1 MARRDMGIHEVI
13 MNLWYVRDEE
23 GIIYSLRAKAYVANG
38 SVEETLKFLQERARL
53 DYLIAEPFE
62 IPTRFHMTIRADI
75 GGKKMPVGHVSML
88 QTLDS
93 PIALFEDAIKAIEA
107 RFPAQSKISV
117 PEDPLVCTTPL
128 MQNANGIIKPRI
140 MGRTQY

>member
-1 MARRDMGIHEVI
+1 MGHEVI

-23 GIIYSLRAKAYVANG
+23 GIIYSLRAKAYVAGG
-38 SVEETLKFLQERARL
+38 SDEEKLKLLQERASL

-62 IPTRFHMTIRADI
+62 IPTRFHVTIGASG

-93 PIALFEDAIKAIEA
+93 PIALFEDAIKGIET

-117 PEDPLVCTTPL
+117 E
-128 MQNANGIIKPRI
+128 IKTRHL
-140 MGRTQY
+140 RAVFRRLK